1 VGLAS
6 KFGKSVKLNNKK
18 EFWRK
23 FKKIHDLTH
32 AIFKFFE
39 EDAKSPLKKL
49 ST

>member
-6 KFGKSVKLNNKK
+6 KCGKSVKLNKI
-18 EFWRK
+18 WRK
-23 FKKIHDLTH
+23 LKKMHDLTH

-39 EDAKSPLKKL
+39 EDAKSPLKNL